1 MVKISHFPKT
11 GMEFFEQQQNKGFKM
26 AFRNRSFISS
36 ICGIIAT
43 IGIMFILLL
52 VAVLSLFVI
61 VPEMI
66 YKSLKDW
73 FFIWQNRY

>member
-1 MVKISHFPKT
+1 
-11 GMEFFEQQQNKGFKM
+11 M